1 MAEMGADQGDS
12 QMMVARKTGWNG
24 SEPGRLQAGMGKL
37 PNVGCWDGS
46 RPGRLQ
52 CLGWWWTRLK
62 LWLEEEGGSLVAGK
76 GGGGRLQEECNW
88 FFLVLER
95 KGKNF
100 I

>member
-1 MAEMGADQGDS
+1 ML
-12 QMMVARKTGWNG
+12 V
-24 SEPGRLQAGMGKL
+24 AGMGVDQEK
-37 PNVGCWDGS
+37 P
-46 RPGRLQ
+46 Q